1 MAGEGKGLK
10 HVELIGKMTLEEKA
24 AFLSGKNEW
33 QSGIF
38 PVLVFHPSSVQM
50 ALTVSAGRRGQG
62 TT

>member
-10 HVELIGKMTLEEKA
+10 HAELIGKMTLEEKA
-24 AFLSGKNEW
+24 NGRA
-33 QSGIF
+33 GIF